1 MRSLEANE
9 WVFLSSLIF
18 RIEETADETVMRQ
31 ELLARLAN
39 IVNYDSA
46 DFYLIRESREKKK
59 GTGEKSVLQSWN
71 RGVSEAAPP
80 GGRLWRPVFFNCDQN
95 FSEEYDAIDYSRGIV
110 YSGKAVVYRD
120 TDVLEDSERVRTE
133 YFRRDYGPN
142 AWHYS
147 LQMVF
152 AYEGHPLGAAT
163 FYRLQGREDFSYDDV
178 FLLDSLKDH
187 ISLRLWR
194 DRQQEAAA
202 EKRKREAEKK
212 PPVSVAAERFGL
224 TAREE
229 TVLRL
234 MMDGKENGEIAET
247 LSITQNTLKKHIQ
260 AVYRKI
266 GVRDRI
272 GLFKAIREKE

>member
-9 WVFLSSLIF
+9 WVFLSSLIYG
-18 RIEETADETVMRQ
+18 IEETADEATMRR
-31 ELLARLAN
+31 EFLSRLAN
-39 IVNYDSA
+39 VVDYDSA
-46 DFYLIRESREKKK
+46 DFYLVKETK
-59 GTGEKSVLQSWN
+59 GEKNVLQGWN
-71 RGVSEAAPP
+71 RGVTADPQP
-80 GGRLWRPVFFNCDQN
+80 GGALVRPVFYNCDQD
-95 FSEEYDAIDYSRGIV
+95 FSEQYDAIDYSRGIV
-110 YSGKAVVYRD
+110 YSGKSVVYRD
-120 TDVLEDSERVRTE
+120 TDVLEDEKRARTE
-133 YFRRDYGPN
+133 YFKRVYEPN
-142 AWHYS
+142 RWHYS

-194 DRQQEAAA
+194 DRQQEAAEQKQRE
-202 EKRKREAEKK
+202 EKEKK
-212 PPVSVAAERFGL
+212 PPVSVAAERFNL

-234 MMDGKENGEIAET
+234 MMDGLENGEIAKK
-247 LSITQNTLKKHIQ
+247 LMISVNTLKKHILSI
-260 AVYRKI
+260 YRKI

-272 GLFKAIREKE
+272 GLFKAIREKEV

>member
-9 WVFLSSLIF
+9 WVFLSSIIY
-18 RIEETADETVMRQ
+18 RIEETADEAVMRQ
-31 ELLARLAN
+31 ELLGRLRN
-39 IVNYDSA
+39 IVDYDSA
-46 DFYLIRESREKKK
+46 DFYLIKE
-59 GTGEKSVLQSWN
+59 TPGEKNVLQGWN
-71 RGVSEAAPP
+71 RGISPEPSP
-80 GGRLWRPVFFNCDQN
+80 GGRLYRPVFYNCDRD

-120 TDVLEDSERVRTE
+120 TDVLEDDERVRTE
-133 YFRRDYGPN
+133 YFRRVYEPN
-142 AWHYS
+142 RWHYS

-194 DRQQEAAA
+194 DRISEAA
-202 EKRKREAEKK
+202 EERRQKETEKK
-212 PPVSVAAERFGL
+212 PPVSVAAERYHL
-224 TAREE
+224 TPREE

-234 MMDGKENGEIAET
+234 MMDGLENGEIAEK
-247 LSITQNTLKKHIQ
+247 LSISVNTLKKHILSI
-260 AVYRKI
+260 YRKI
-266 GVRDRI
+266 GVKDRV
-272 GLFKAIREKE
+272 GLFKAIREKEI

>member
-9 WVFLSSLIF
+9 WVFLSSLMF
-18 RIEETADETVMRQ
+18 RIEETADEEVMRR
-31 ELLARLAN
+31 ELLSRLAN
-39 IVNYDSA
+39 IVDYDCA
-46 DFYLIRESREKKK
+46 DFYLIKETR
-59 GTGEKSVLQSWN
+59 GEKNVLQGWN
-71 RGVSEAAPP
+71 RGVSPEDRPV
-80 GGRLWRPVFFNCDQN
+80 GRLYRPVFYNCDQN
-95 FSEEYDAIDYSRGIV
+95 LSEEYDAIDYSRGIV

-120 TDVLEDSERVRTE
+120 TDVLEDEERVRTE
-133 YFRRDYGPN
+133 YFRRVYEPN
-142 AWHYS
+142 RWHYS

-194 DRQQEAAA
+194 DRLAEAEA
-202 EKRKREAEKK
+202 EKQKKETEKK
-212 PPVSVAAERFGL
+212 PPVSVAAERYRL

-234 MMDGKENGEIAET
+234 MMDGLENGEIAEK
-247 LSITQNTLKKHIQ
+247 LSISVNTLKKHILSI
-260 AVYRKI
+260 YRKI

-272 GLFKAIREKE
+272 GLFKAIREKEF

>member
-18 RIEETADETVMRQ
+18 GIEETGDEETMRR
-31 ELLARLAN
+31 EFLSRLAN
-39 IVNYDSA
+39 VVDYDSA
-46 DFYLIRESREKKK
+46 DFYLIKETK
-59 GTGEKSVLQSWN
+59 GEKSVLQGWN
-71 RGVSEAAPP
+71 RGVTQDRQP
-80 GGRLWRPVFFNCDQN
+80 GGHLHRPVFYNCEKN
-95 FSEEYDAIDYSRGIV
+95 YSEEYDAIDYSRGIV

-120 TDVLEDSERVRTE
+120 TDVLEDEERVRTE
-133 YFRRDYGPN
+133 YFRRVYEPN
-142 AWHYS
+142 RWHYS

-194 DRQQEAAA
+194 DRLAEAEA
-202 EKRKREAEKK
+202 EKRLKEAEKK
-212 PPVSVAAERFGL
+212 PPVSVATERYRL
-224 TAREE
+224 TPREE

-234 MMDGKENGEIAET
+234 MMDGLENGEIAEK
-247 LSITQNTLKKHIQ
+247 LSISVNTLKKHILSI
-260 AVYRKI
+260 YRKI

-272 GLFKAIREKE
+272 GLFKAIREKEV

>member
-18 RIEETADETVMRQ
+18 RIEETADEEVMRR
-31 ELLARLAN
+31 ELLSRLAN
-39 IVNYDSA
+39 IVDYDCA
-46 DFYLIRESREKKK
+46 DFYLIKETR
-59 GTGEKSVLQSWN
+59 GEKNVLQGWN
-71 RGVSEAAPP
+71 RGVSSDPQP
-80 GGRLWRPVFFNCDQN
+80 GGRLYRPVFYNCDQN
-95 FSEEYDAIDYSRGIV
+95 LSEEYDAIDYSRGIV

-120 TDVLEDSERVRTE
+120 TDVLEDEERVRTE
-133 YFRRDYGPN
+133 YFRRVYEPN
-142 AWHYS
+142 RWHYS

-194 DRQQEAAA
+194 DRLAEAEA
-202 EKRKREAEKK
+202 EKQKKETEKK
-212 PPVSVAAERFGL
+212 PPVSVAAERYRL
-224 TAREE
+224 TPREE

-234 MMDGKENGEIAET
+234 MMDGLENGEIAEK
-247 LSITQNTLKKHIQ
+247 LSISVNTLKKHILSI
-260 AVYRKI
+260 YRKI

-272 GLFKAIREKE
+272 GLFKAIREKEF